1 MRFIG
6 PDWEASFPL
15 RKLSTFLFP
24 GTELHLV
31 PASNGSDGNFIFQ
44 PVTLAC
50 PPTRLKKN
58 ILNSISSIRGSI
70 HPSNKSLQH
79 WWVCSTG
86 SHRSSYWRDVGFQ
99 PITKTCILSRPATI
113 VLTRTHRSMWLIALL
128 TIWFSF
134 EPLSVL
140 EFRWGALY
148 LPFAI
153 KRSSAKLIFINFI
166 CLRIEIRSILDWQYL
181 LLEFTQLHWCNA
193 CVLIHFSPVNALRM
207 QWHPQTFV
215 ELADLSNFLLV
226 IQFGSVITLLS
237 RTFPPYISQWQWNRG
252 GKW

>member
-1 MRFIG
+1 MQIINIPISWYKTVFSPSVQWIG
-6 PDWEASFPL
+6 WQF
-15 RKLSTFLFP
+15 
-24 GTELHLV
+24 HV
-31 PASNGSDGNFIFQ
+31 PAGYIS
-44 PVTLAC
+44 L
-50 PPTRLKKN
+50 PTNQIEKFYFEFYF
-58 ILNSISSIRGSI
+58 SIRGSV
-70 HPSNKSLQH
+70 HLSDKSLQH
-79 WWVCSTG
+79 WWACSTG
-86 SHRSSYWRDVGFQ
+86 SHRSSYWRDVGFR
-99 PITKTCILSRPATI
+99 PSTKTYILSRPATI
-113 VLTRTHRSMWLIALL
+113 VLTRTHRSMWLISLL

-226 IQFGSVITLLS
+226 IQFGSVITLLP
-237 RTFPPYISQWQWNRG
+237 RTFPPYLSQWQLNRG
-252 GKW
+252 GT